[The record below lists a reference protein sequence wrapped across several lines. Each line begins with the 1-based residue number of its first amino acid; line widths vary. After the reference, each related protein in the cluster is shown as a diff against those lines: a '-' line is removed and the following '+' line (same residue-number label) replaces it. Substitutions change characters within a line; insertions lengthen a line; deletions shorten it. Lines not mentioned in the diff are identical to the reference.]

1 MLLMLTSTRYLGLA
15 ISLFLL
21 FKMSYTTRMEP
32 RPLVRVNDWLFILSR
47 GKVIV
52 AANIFRQEDRLGD
65 VSGYMD
71 VQQQG
76 CSCLGFDYYTNNSAL
91 VEKENKNEVMWGDW
105 RLSRWISLQK
115 TMSVIRE
122 KLIQLIPCKH
132 QGNFIW

>member
-1 MLLMLTSTRYLGLA
+1 MD
-15 ISLFLL
+15 
-21 FKMSYTTRMEP
+21 